1 MTTQIASSRRRGWL
15 IGAGRILAVLA
26 LGASGSVWAA
36 EPVEE
41 GVDYQVIRSGDGVT
55 REGVVR
61 VEEFFAYG
69 CPHCHHLE
77 APLEA
82 WLEKNE
88 GEVELVR
95 YPLPFSQNS
104 VAPTTAFYA
113 AQNVLEEQGRAD
125 QLAKV
130 HAPVFHALHEQRRV
144 FATAEEVRQFYAE
157 QGVAVPADA
166 FARVHDQSAESL
178 ARKAYDVFQTT
189 QSRGVPTLVVD
200 GRFVVGGKGP
210 ERTVEIVDALVA
222 RAQAG
227 D

>member
-1 MTTQIASSRRRGWL
+1 MTMHIESSPRRGWL
-15 IGAGRILAVLA
+15 VGAGRTMAMLA
-26 LGASGSVWAA
+26 LGASSFAWAA
-36 EPVEE
+36 EPIEE
-41 GVDYQVIRSGDGVT
+41 GADYQVIQSGDGIS
-55 REGVVR
+55 RDGVVR

-77 APLEA
+77 GPLEA

-88 GEVELVR
+88 DEVELVR
-95 YPLPFSQNS
+95 YPLPFSENS

-113 AQNVLEEQGRAD
+113 AQKVLEEEGNAD

-130 HAPVFHALHEQRRV
+130 HAPVFHALHEERRV
-144 FATAEEVRQFYAE
+144 FANAGEVRQFYAE
-157 QGVAVPADA
+157 QGVEVPAEA
-166 FARVHDQSAESL
+166 FGRVHDESAESL
-178 ARKAYDVFQTT
+178 TRKAYEVFQTT

-222 RAQAG
+222 RAQAE